1 VAAVRTLPPIST
13 TWVAFN
19 AAFGVIMLGAAGSL
33 LADGRG
39 YRWLGWVALLLGIAL
54 FIPYAD
60 FIALLLTL
68 IWIIVTSVLLFR
80 ARLVYRVAATM

>member
-13 TWVAFN
+13 TWAAFN

-39 YRWLGWVALLLGIAL
+39 GRWLGWVALLLGIAL